1 MNNID
6 QNTDFETRSLDTI
19 CINESHLEHK
29 WYHNIKYLIVGLLFG
44 IVFIKAEISVGSA
57 FKKCSVFNPFTCMV
71 LLVVLLWE

>member
-29 WYHNIKYLIVGLLFG
+29 WYNIKYLIVGLLFG
-44 IVFIKAEISVGSA
+44 IVFIKAEISWFRIQEMFRFQS
-57 FKKCSVFNPFTCMV
+57 FMV
-71 LLVVLLWE
+71 LLVVLLWWE